1 MENTKQVTPT
11 ELARAYQEYEEG
23 VRTLLEDLERERIE
37 DNHKSVRERVRA
49 FAETEQKV
57 FLGLSLALNNRAGF
71 FTEVESNLGRD
82 VAAEFEEIRDA
93 YPSLAETFKL
103 VRLEVTRERQN
114 PITSIDV
121 RTAYSAEQ
129 EAPLVGYTVSS
140 GEVELHEYRGTT
152 QETLQSAGYFV
163 QAANDALAATL
174 ADDRPVN
181 TDELSE
187 LIDRHE
193 KLEAELNT
201 LYDHID
207 ELRRSPVE

>member
-1 MENTKQVTPT
+1 MDNTKRVTPVD
-11 ELARAYQEYEEG
+11 LARAYQEYEQG
-23 VRTLLEDLERERIE
+23 AQALLDDLERERLE
-37 DNHKSVRERVRA
+37 GNDESVRERVRE

-57 FLGLSLALNNRAGF
+57 FLALALALDDTEGF
-71 FTEVESNLGRD
+71 FSEVESHVGRD
-82 VAAEFEEIRDA
+82 VAGEFETIRDDYA
-93 YPSLAETFKL
+93 LLAETFKL
-103 VRLEVTRERQN
+103 VRLEVTKERQN

-121 RTAYSAEQ
+121 RTAYSTEQ

-140 GEVELHEYRGTT
+140 GHVDLHEYRGTT

-174 ADDRPVN
+174 EEDRPVN

-207 ELRRSPVE
+207 ELRRKPVE